1 MYRFQ
6 PLAPRY
12 ANEEN
17 EFVPMGFNHW
27 TKSWIADYVSVEEVY
42 WSVPGS
48 PIDVNKLPGR
58 AFDTEQQRA
67 QTEQV
72 ISDYNNLLHV
82 SPELDHKFQAI
93 ASERVRSHPLR
104 YYIELPIVRILDMWL
119 RPRTE
124 MLPSDSR
131 WWEFNDDAKWSTLA
145 ISMGGIGLLY
155 WICGIA
161 GWLRTRPLAGAAP
174 LLLGFIRTR
183 QVAFGG
189 LLLLFVVVRSLFLG
203 TLENPEPRYTLE
215 MYPVVIVFA
224 AAALVRRA
232 KQAAIADSSPV
243 ANQSF

>member
-1 MYRFQ
+1 
-6 PLAPRY
+6 
-12 ANEEN
+12 
-17 EFVPMGFNHW
+17 MGFNHW

-93 ASERVRSHPLR
+93 ASERVRSHPVR

-131 WWEFNDDAKWSTLA
+131 WWEFNDEPKWSALA
-145 ISMGGIGLLY
+145 VALGVINLLY
-155 WICGIA
+155 VACA
-161 GWLRTRPLAGAAP
+161 CAGA
-174 LLLGFIRTR
+174 IRLR
-183 QVAFGG
+183 KVHLIL
-189 LLLLFVVVRSLFLG
+189 LLLLFVAIRWGFLG
-203 TLENPEPRYTLE
+203 SLE
-215 MYPVVIVFA
+215 
-224 AAALVRRA
+224 
-232 KQAAIADSSPV
+232 
-243 ANQSF
+243 